1 MTTPKGSTQRIV
13 ALRVSI
19 VRKMAD
25 EVIRKRFHIPDKEK
39 ISFIIEVKD
48 AKNTKKNQLKMQ
60 LNASG

>member
-1 MTTPKGSTQRIV
+1 MTTPKGSTQRVV

-48 AKNTKKNQLKMQ
+48 AKNTKKIN
-60 LNASG
+60 